1 MGVRLLILAL
11 MCLAF
16 FFTGNFVG
24 AVGASPTESVVLVLI
39 DKVTWSELA
48 EIRPLYLSRAAR
60 RGAVGIMSNKTAS
73 PYADSAS
80 AYLTIGTGQRSMA
93 GPSGGLP
100 VNAERAEQLS
110 RMNQASPYKA
120 KVGLL
125 ARRLRAAGLETTV
138 IGNADIVNTVG
149 RYEYGREVELI
160 GMDSGGRVSTL
171 TSRRMPFADGSIN
184 QRTVIAE
191 LDLALRRSGLIVIEI
206 GDTRRADR
214 GAAFDITEGPVSRK
228 RRAILAADELIGAGL
243 ARLDLERDLLLIVSP
258 SPPSS
263 AGATERLALTPIIA
277 VGGDFRAG
285 TLFSPAT
292 RRTGLVTNL
301 DVAPTIAAHLG
312 AGWDQTTPG
321 RVLRVEGGR
330 RPFSEMAARARGYT
344 MTGRISLPLMVF
356 YALIVAFGLVSAVG
370 FLAVSG
376 RAARRLVGPARTALL
391 AAVVFPL
398 SILIAPLLPV
408 GTESIWVHLAYVAAL
423 TALFVI
429 TLRTIDTARAVSI
442 AAGVTILFL
451 LGNILIGSPGDI
463 NSAFGY
469 TAVTAARFYGIGNHY
484 LAILF
489 AAVIV
494 ASFLWFGEAL
504 EGRPKSTPAG
514 QNWRTRPK
522 APDAR
527 LTKSEVRERMC
538 HYVTEPRTRKTLQ
551 TGFWAAF
558 LEGRRSTAL
567 AAAYGVIVLLVGHGS
582 WGANTGGILM
592 LAPALAVAH
601 ARIVTGRLEVKHLL
615 YAGLAGG
622 AALALLAG
630 VDAWLP
636 EEPAHIGVAA
646 RQVYDGGRAF
656 NVLVLRKVQASLETF
671 AYAFSLT
678 VPIAGAVVIGAVM
691 ARRRGIR
698 WSFAAFRHPAVRPA
712 LIVGLLG
719 GGWGSLVNDSGVV
732 VLAFAV
738 AFLFPALLLIELGE
752 AADSSD

>member
-11 MCLAF
+11 MCLAS
-16 FFTGNFVG
+16 FFTGNSVG
-24 AVGASPTESVVLVLI
+24 VVGASPTESVVLVLI

-138 IGNADIVNTVG
+138 IGNADVVNTVG

-160 GMDSGGRVSTL
+160 GMDSGGQVSTL
-171 TSRRMPFADGSIN
+171 TSRRTPSADGSIDQGN
-184 QRTVIAE
+184 VVAE

-228 RRAILAADELIGAGL
+228 RRAILAADELIGAVL

-258 SPPSS
+258 SPPLR
-263 AGATERLALTPIIA
+263 AGATERRALTPIIA

-312 AGWDQTTPG
+312 AGWDPTTPG

-344 MTGRISLPLMVF
+344 MTERISLPLMVV
-356 YALIVAFGLVSAVG
+356 YALIVALGLVLAVG

-376 RAARRLVGPARTALL
+376 RAARRLAGPARTALL

-398 SILIAPLLPV
+398 SISIAPLLPV
-408 GTESIWVHLAYVAAL
+408 GTESIRVHLAYVAVL

-429 TLRTIDTARAVSI
+429 TLRTIDTVKAVSI

-451 LGNILIGSPGDI
+451 LVNILIGSPGDI

-504 EGRPKSTPAG
+504 EGRQSI
-514 QNWRTRPK
+514 
-522 APDAR
+522 
-527 LTKSEVRERMC
+527 
-538 HYVTEPRTRKTLQ
+538 
-551 TGFWAAF
+551 
-558 LEGRRSTAL
+558 AL
-567 AAAYGVIVLLVGHGS
+567 AAAYGLIVILVGHGS

-592 LAPALAVAH
+592 LAPALAMAH

-622 AALALLAG
+622 AALVLLAG

-636 EEPAHIGVAA
+636 EDPAHIGVAA

-656 NVLVLRKVQASLETF
+656 NVLLLRKVQANLETF
-671 AYAFSLT
+671 VYAFSLT
-678 VPIAGAVVIGAVM
+678 VPIAGAALIGAVM

-698 WSFAAFRHPAVRPA
+698 WSFTASRHPAVRPA

-752 AADSSD
+752 AAGSSD